1 MTLFQARAATRPKP
15 LVARVSI
22 CLTTSICIC
31 RCFSVF
37 SITVVVFYQTEL
49 FIAILREIR
58 DNYSTMYQPK
68 YSITNKILKNIGV
81 IEASREVI
89 DRAPLLPY
97 YEKKFQDDAM
107 VRSVHHG
114 THIEGNELNL
124 SQAEKVMM
132 GEQVVARERD
142 VQEVINYRRAM
153 DRIGGEGASSIRKLV
168 DEGLIKE
175 LHGITVHRLLEPER
189 AGNYR
194 KTQVVIK
201 NSATGQ
207 VSFRP
212 PLAIS
217 VPYLVGDL
225 VQFINITSEQD
236 IHPVLKSGIV
246 HYEFVRIHPFLDGN
260 GRVARCL
267 ATFILFQE
275 GYDIRKFFSLEE
287 YFDSNASGYYEALQ
301 SVEKNEGDLTKWLE
315 YYTEGLAIELSKIK
329 EKVERISVDG
339 KLKERLGGSPL
350 MLSERQLRIIEYI
363 QKVGYLQNN
372 GFRQLFPFVSED
384 TVLNELKELI
394 SHGIIHKTGKTKA
407 ARYVMR

>member
-1 MTLFQARAATRPKP
+1 MYSPK
-15 LVARVSI
+15 
-22 CLTTSICIC
+22 
-31 RCFSVF
+31 FSR
-37 SITVVVFYQTEL
+37 S
-49 FIAILREIR
+49 
-58 DNYSTMYQPK
+58 
-68 YSITNKILKNIGV
+68 NKILKNIGT
-81 IEASREVI
+81 IEAAREVI

-97 YEKKFQDDAM
+97 YEKKFQEDAM

-142 VQEVINYRRAM
+142 VQEIINYRRAM
-153 DRIGGEGASSIRKLV
+153 ERIENEDNPHIRKTLS
-168 DEGLIKE
+168 EPLIKE
-175 LHGITVHRLLEPER
+175 LHAITVHRLLEPER

-201 NSATGQ
+201 NSQTGQ
-207 VSFRP
+207 ITFRP

-217 VPYLVGDL
+217 VPYLMSDL
-225 VQFINITSEQD
+225 VQFVNASTDQD

-246 HYEFVRIHPFLDGN
+246 HYEFVRVHPFLDGN

-287 YFDSNASGYYEALQ
+287 YFDMDAARYYEALQ
-301 SVEKNEGDLTKWLE
+301 SVEKQEGDLSTWLE

-329 EKVERISVDG
+329 AKVERISVDG
-339 KLKERLGGSPL
+339 KLKEKLGGAPL
-350 MLSERQLRIIEYI
+350 MLSERQLRIVEYI
-363 QKVGYLQNN
+363 QSTGYLQNN
-372 GFRQLFPFVSED
+372 GFKQLFPFVSED

-394 SHGIIHKTGKTKA
+394 SHGIIRKTGKTKA
-407 ARYVMR
+407 AKYVMAQ